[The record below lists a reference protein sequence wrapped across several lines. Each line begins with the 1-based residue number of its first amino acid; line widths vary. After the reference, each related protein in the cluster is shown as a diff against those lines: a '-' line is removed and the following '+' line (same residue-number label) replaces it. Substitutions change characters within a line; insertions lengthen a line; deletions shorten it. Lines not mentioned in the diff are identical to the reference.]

1 MSRNQ
6 TSFKTPTAMNQSKL
20 AEIEYRV
27 REKFLLIES
36 VAQDFKEI
44 EDLGLL
50 PHHEFE
56 RYIERWGF
64 TRANLESV
72 LKAQSVRQDV
82 HDIIDP
88 VLLFDLHI
96 VQDFVPLKKSERRE
110 LARAVMETG
119 QLKPELVSK
128 TKSSL
133 FPFKL

>member
-6 TSFKTPTAMNQSKL
+6 TKPQTQTAMNQSRL

-27 REKFLLIES
+27 REKFLLMES
-36 VAQDFKEI
+36 VAQDFREI

-50 PHHEFE
+50 PPHEFE

-88 VLLFDLHI
+88 VLMFDPGI
-96 VQDFVPLKKSERRE
+96 VLEFVPLNESERRE
-110 LARAVMETG
+110 LAVAVMKAG
-119 QLKPELVSK
+119 QPTPELVR
-128 TKSSL
+128 TIKSSL